1 MNNLNEKLSEA
12 LAIQPLEIKQSTEIV
27 EIKDVVDDDAE
38 FARQNI
44 RDLIVKGNDAASHIV
59 EIAKQSEH
67 PRAFEVA
74 AGMLKNLS
82 DMNKDLL
89 EIQKRKQDFHF
100 QRRRKNQQ
108 IVHINQNDKNHIVYH
123 LSHDARLNFGNH
135 VAGRLQHLKQKVI
148 PHLARFH
155 TPVHSFLQ
163 VRHD

>member
-12 LAIQPLEIKQSTEIV
+12 LEIQPLEIKPSTEIV
-27 EIKDVVDDDAE
+27 EVKDVVEDDAE

-89 EIQKRKQDFHF
+89 EIQKRKQDL
-100 QRRRKNQQ
+100 QPKVTN
-108 IVHINQNDKNHIVYH
+108 NTQNLNIDKAVFVGSTAE
-123 LSHDARLNFGNH
+123 L
-135 VAGRLQHLKQKVI
+135 LKQLKENK
-148 PHLARFH
+148 
-155 TPVHSFLQ
+155 
-163 VRHD
+163 